1 MPRDQGE
8 SVSNCLE
15 LMKISEV
22 RHREEE
28 TDGAFQASGERS
40 AVAKSNRPVGSEAS
54 VTWPL
59 VLTLSLS
66 KTG

>member
-22 RHREEE
+22 RHREDE

-40 AVAKSNRPVGSEAS
+40 AVAKSNRSVGPT
-54 VTWPL
+54 V
-59 VLTLSLS
+59 
-66 KTG
+66 